1 MNESTS
7 VRGSTPAS
15 AYARDAASN
24 MSSFQ
29 LYSGVPG
36 RNAVIPPPMIP
47 TRTSSLPRVAAHAGK
62 TGTAQRTVAC
72 AGLKLP
78 PAVGWPVRGAPA
90 PLQLRLGD
98 ARVRAP
104 PD

>member
-29 LYSGVPG
+29 LYSGVAG
-36 RNAVIPPPMIP
+36 RNAVIPTPLIP
-47 TRTSSLPRVAAHAGK
+47 TRTSSLPRVAAQAGQ
-62 TGTAQRTVAC
+62 TGTAQKTVAC

-78 PAVGWPVRGAPA
+78 PAVRRAGRGLPA
-90 PLQLRLGD
+90 PSLPRRGD
-98 ARVRAP
+98 DGGRH
-104 PD
+104 